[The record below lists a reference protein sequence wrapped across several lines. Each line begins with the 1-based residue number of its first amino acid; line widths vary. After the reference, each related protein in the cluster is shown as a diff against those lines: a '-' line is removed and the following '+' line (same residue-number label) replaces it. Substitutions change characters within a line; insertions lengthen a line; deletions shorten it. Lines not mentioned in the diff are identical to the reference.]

1 MKKNIKW
8 IICIISLT
16 IFLILGYLVKTNN
29 ELILDGIVYSFISK
43 FINNNMTNI
52 IKVVTYLGSATVV
65 ILITILALIVLKNK
79 KIGLFMALDLI
90 LITNFQYILKPI
102 FERVRPA
109 DINLIEETS
118 YSFPSGHSLTAMAF
132 YGFIIYLIYK
142 SNLKYKK
149 AYIILFSI
157 LILLIGLSRVYL
169 GVHFITDVLGGFSFS
184 LFYLII
190 FISLIKKFVE

>member
-79 KIGLFMALDLI
+79 L
-90 LITNFQYILKPI
+90 
-102 FERVRPA
+102 V
-109 DINLIEETS
+109 NL
-118 YSFPSGHSLTAMAF
+118 
-132 YGFIIYLIYK
+132 
-142 SNLKYKK
+142 
-149 AYIILFSI
+149 
-157 LILLIGLSRVYL
+157 V
-169 GVHFITDVLGGFSFS
+169 
-184 LFYLII
+184 
-190 FISLIKKFVE
+190 